1 METRVQNQDRSNW
14 IDWMKVLGMLLI
26 IIGHLT
32 PPGYKYV
39 YVFSVPLFFII
50 SGYLTKIEEVSS
62 VFWNKTWRRLLLPTL
77 ILWCI
82 TMVLRNVF
90 VVTKG
95 QFTCEMFITNCLS
108 GIWGARI
115 SWYSLVCIYPFYN
128 KVGATIF

>member
-50 SGYLTKIEEVSS
+50 SGYFTKIEEVSS

-90 VVTKG
+90 VVIKG
-95 QFTCEMFITNCLS
+95 QFTCEMFVTNCLS
-108 GIWGARI
+108 GIWGGKNLLKLFGLYI
-115 SWYSLVCIYPFYN
+115 PFL
-128 KVGATIF
+128 

>member
-90 VVTKG
+90 VVIKG
-95 QFTCEMFITNCLS
+95 QFTCEMFVTNCLS
-108 GIWGARI
+108 GIWGGKNLLKLFGLYI
-115 SWYSLVCIYPFYN
+115 PFL
-128 KVGATIF
+128 

>member
-1 METRVQNQDRSNW
+1 METKALIQDRCNW

-90 VVTKG
+90 VVIKG
-95 QFTCEMFITNCLS
+95 QFTCEMFVTNCLS
-108 GIWGARI
+108 GIWGGKNLLKLFGLYI
-115 SWYSLVCIYPFYN
+115 PFL
-128 KVGATIF
+128 